1 MIALLAAAEIVL
13 AFDGLKDRGQ
23 VMVALYA
30 SEASYR
36 RRNRPL
42 KEATVPVRAGRAEAA
57 FAGLPP
63 GTYAAMVFHDVNGD
77 GKMNF
82 RLGLPTE
89 PYGAVA
95 VFEDL
100 YGNRWDLIQ
109 PRAAASRQR
118 GWPFSQ

>member
-89 PYGAVA
+89 PYAVSNNA
-95 VFEDL
+95 KGL
-100 YGNRWDLIQ
+100 PIARWE
-109 PRAAASRQR
+109 AAKFTAGEGETRHAIR
-118 GWPFSQ
+118 LK